1 MNKKL
6 TVLSTVIG
14 LVGLSGVAHA
24 QDSFGKPMDI
34 SFAVERPF
42 GFFWGSARVDPPGQA
57 REYHYDGNGFAL
69 GWSQDRNYS
78 PVLAPRFG
86 FDIFVIERL
95 SVGGS
100 LGFISRNL
108 EGDNDDRNGFI
119 FAPRVGYF
127 IDFSDHFGFWPR
139 GGLTFYN
146 LHDSDQDQFLLAL
159 EGYFTFA
166 PRDGFGFLFGP
177 TFDFG
182 LGGEAGDSDYNERVF
197 GIMIGMFGWI

>member
-1 MNKKL
+1 MKKSL
-6 TVLSTVIG
+6 TVLALAMGIT
-14 LVGLSGVAHA
+14 GLSGVAHA
-24 QDSFGKPMDI
+24 QDSFGKPLDI

-42 GFFWGSARVDPPGQA
+42 GFYFGSAEIDPPGQGEID
-57 REYHYDGNGFAL
+57 RDGNGFAL
-69 GWSQDRNYS
+69 GWSQESNYY

-86 FDIFVIERL
+86 LDVFVIERL

-100 LGFISRNL
+100 VGFISRNV
-108 EGDNDDRNGFI
+108 EGDNNDRDGFI

-146 LHDSDQDQFLLAL
+146 LNDPDQSQFLLAL

-166 PRDGFGFLFGP
+166 PRDGFGFMFGP
-177 TFDFG
+177 TIDFG
-182 LGGEAGDSDYNERVF
+182 LGGESGNDDYNERVL
-197 GIMIGMFGWI
+197 GILIGMFGWI